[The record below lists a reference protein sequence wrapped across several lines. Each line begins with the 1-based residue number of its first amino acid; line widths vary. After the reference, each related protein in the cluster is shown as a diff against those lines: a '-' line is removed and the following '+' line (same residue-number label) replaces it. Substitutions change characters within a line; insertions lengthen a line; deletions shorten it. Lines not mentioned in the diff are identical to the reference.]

1 MILNMLTIYSLKTE
15 KNWLLDFL
23 EGLKDDFM
31 KIVEDFGDVFISLKE
46 IVYDGLVDKFGA
58 MPINMLL
65 IAVAFIAI
73 ILIFL
78 KLFN

>member
-1 MILNMLTIYSLKTE
+1 MLTIYALKTE

>member
-1 MILNMLTIYSLKTE
+1 MILNMLTIYALKTE
-15 KNWLLDFL
+15 NNWLLDFL

-46 IVYDGLVDKFGA
+46 LIYDNLVDKFGA
-58 MPINMLL
+58 TPINMLL
-65 IAVAFIAI
+65 VAIAFIAI
-73 ILIFL
+73 ILVFL

>member
-1 MILNMLTIYSLKTE
+1 MILNMLTIYALKTE

-58 MPINMLL
+58 M
-65 IAVAFIAI
+65 
-73 ILIFL
+73 
-78 KLFN
+78 LFNM

>member
-1 MILNMLTIYSLKTE
+1 MILNMLTIYALKTE

-23 EGLKDDFM
+23 EGIKDDFM

-46 IVYDGLVDKFGA
+46 IVYDVFVDKFGV

-65 IAVAFIAI
+65 IEVALIVI

>member
-1 MILNMLTIYSLKTE
+1 MILNMLTINALKTE
-15 KNWLLDFL
+15 KNWILDFL

-73 ILIFL
+73 ILVLL

>member
-1 MILNMLTIYSLKTE
+1 MILNMLTIYALKTE